1 MEYVIIIP
9 VAFGAALLTFFSG
22 FGLGTILMPVFALFF
37 PVEIAIAVTAIVHL
51 ANNLFKGSLVWKH
64 IHKKVV
70 AWFAIPAAGAAF
82 AGAYLLNRLS
92 GQADLITYPSL
103 YEGFGNALLEA
114 FYYRKPVLVNRYAI
128 FIADI
133 EPKGFEVI
141 TMNGFLTRHVLDQ
154 VRRVISDDEYRTQM
168 VDQNLE
174 LGKKFFSYSV
184 LRRKLRSLI
193 TSFTGLDD
201 L

>member
-1 MEYVIIIP
+1 
-9 VAFGAALLTFFSG
+9 
-22 FGLGTILMPVFALFF
+22 
-37 PVEIAIAVTAIVHL
+37 
-51 ANNLFKGSLVWKH
+51 
-64 IHKKVV
+64 
-70 AWFAIPAAGAAF
+70 
-82 AGAYLLNRLS
+82 
-92 GQADLITYPSL
+92 
-103 YEGFGNALLEA
+103 
-114 FYYRKPVLVNRYAI
+114 I

-154 VRRVISDDEYRTQM
+154 VRRVIADDDYRQRV
-168 VDQNLE
+168 VDHNFE

-193 TSFTGLDD
+193 TAFTGHDD

>member
-1 MEYVIIIP
+1 LKNPKCKLVVSHESGDEGHEYHNALTELAEEAGVDLRF
-9 VAFGAALLTFFSG
+9 VATDLSDSEARSANGASVAS
-22 FGLGTILMPVFALFF
+22 
-37 PVEIAIAVTAIVHL
+37 L
-51 ANNLFKGSLVWKH
+51 AEVY
-64 IHKKVV
+64 
-70 AWFAIPAAGAAF
+70 A
-82 AGAYLLNRLS
+82 
-92 GQADLITYPSL
+92 QADLITYPSL

-114 FYYRKPVLVNRYAI
+114 FYYKKPVLVNRYAI

-141 TMNGFLTRHVLDQ
+141 TMNGFLTRSVLEK
-154 VRRVISDDEYRTQM
+154 VRRVISDEEYRNET
-168 VDQNLE
+168 VNRNYE
-174 LGKKFFSYSV
+174 LGKKFFSFSV